1 MLIARPER
9 EDSMR
14 STAVVNSAAE
24 NAQAR
29 TKYMV
34 ELALM
39 VAITLIMAMTP
50 LGYFK
55 TPGLSITLL
64 TIPVSIAAIML
75 GPVGGAVCGT
85 AFGITSFVNGLS
97 GTFATLATINIFGFF
112 CMTIVARC
120 LEGFI
125 TGWIFKGMSSVKAAS
140 KFSFFVS
147 SLACPLLNTLLFM
160 GSLVIFFYNAP
171 VIQGFVSALGV
182 SNPLAFVF
190 AFVGV
195 QGAIEAIVCCLVSTA
210 LSQTLYKI
218 FRK

>member
-1 MLIARPER
+1 
-9 EDSMR
+9 MR

-39 VAITLIMAMTP
+39 VAITLVMAMTP

-75 GPVGGAVCGT
+75 GPLGGAVCGT
-85 AFGITSFVNGLS
+85 AFGITSFINGFS
-97 GTFATLATINIFGFF
+97 GAFASLISINIFGFF

-120 LEGFI
+120 LEGFL
-125 TGWIFKGMSSVKAAS
+125 TGLIFKSLHAIKPAS

-160 GSLVIFFYNAP
+160 GSLVLFFYNAP
-171 VIQGFVSALGV
+171 VIQGFVDALGV
-182 SNPLAFVF
+182 SNPLTFVF
-190 AFVGV
+190 AFVGT
-195 QGAIEAIVCCLVSTA
+195 QGAIEAIVCCLVATA
-210 LSQTLYKI
+210 LSQTLYKV
-218 FRK
+218 FRKQA

>member
-1 MLIARPER
+1 
-9 EDSMR
+9 MR
-14 STAVVNSAAE
+14 TSSTAVVNESAV

-39 VAITLIMAMTP
+39 VAITLVMAMTP

-85 AFGITSFVNGLS
+85 AFGITSFVNGFT
-97 GTFATLATINIFGFF
+97 GTFASLISLNIFGFF
-112 CMTIVARC
+112 CMTVVARC
-120 LEGFI
+120 LEGLL
-125 TGWIFKGMSSVKAAS
+125 TGLIFKSLRSVKATS
-140 KFSFFVS
+140 KISFFVS
-147 SLACPLLNTLLFM
+147 GLACPLLNTILFM
-160 GSLVIFFYNAP
+160 GSLVLFFYNAP
-171 VIQGFVSALGV
+171 VIQGFVAALGV
-182 SNPLAFVF
+182 SNPLTFVF
-190 AFVGV
+190 AFVGA
-195 QGAIEAIVCCLVSTA
+195 QGLIEAVVCCLVTTA
-210 LSQTLYKI
+210 LSTTLYKL